1 MKKSVII
8 TIAAFALGLVVLTVG
23 FVLLTDNNI
32 SQSIF
37 TTTTT
42 APSASTTT
50 TTGLNGGEEDPKL
63 EPMDFFK
70 EDMTKFVT
78 LGQYKDLAIEVDHLE
93 VMEEAVDLQ
102 IEITLCQ
109 AGEYTKIREGVITGG
124 VFFSFDYTGYLTKE
138 DGSKGEAFEGGSS
151 TDQLAFIDETDLIT
165 ITSDGTGSFIDGFAQ
180 GMLNANVGDTLSLDI
195 TFPENYHSADMA
207 GKKTIFEVKINY
219 IAQTNFT
226 DGWVKEYTN
235 GQQTTCEEY
244 KNYIRDGFN
253 EEIEQENIALM
264 WKAIIDNATFV
275 EIPEQ
280 EFNYWF
286 DYYKSEVEY
295 YVYYYS
301 MFGYKVT
308 YEEML
313 VMFGF
318 ENEEALRNWVTE
330 EIVKT
335 ELVTFAIIQAEGFVA
350 TDEEYRIFLDI
361 LVEDTGKTEEEL
373 LETYGE
379 EYIRQQLVLNDVD
392 KKVYELNTFVL
403 KTEK

>member
-8 TIAAFALGLVVLTVG
+8 TIAAFALGLIVLTVG

-42 APSASTTT
+42 APSTSTTT

-226 DGWVKEYTN
+226 DGWVKEYTS

-253 EEIEQENIALM
+253 EEIEQENVVLM
-264 WKAIIDNATFV
+264 WKAIINNATFI

-280 EFNYWF
+280 QVNYWF
-286 DYYKSEVEY
+286 DSYKSNVEY

-403 KTEK
+403 KTEE